1 MSRIRV
7 MVHDAW
13 DQLELDVQPGATL
26 ANLKADL
33 LDATRVRGDPDE
45 FVLKWRGAELR
56 DESATIGSLELPD
69 DAALILLR
77 RRRRAVR

>member
-13 DQLELDVQPGATL
+13 DELRLDARPGATL
-26 ANLKADL
+26 ANVKADV
-33 LDATRVRGDPDE
+33 LDAARVKGEPGD
-45 FVLKWRGAELR
+45 FVLKWRGAELP
-56 DESATIGSLELPD
+56 DESATIESLSLPD

>member
-13 DQLELDVQPGATL
+13 DEVTVDSQPGATL

-33 LDATRVRGDPDE
+33 LDAARVRADPAD
-45 FVLKWRGAELR
+45 FVLKWRGAELA
-56 DESATIGSLELPD
+56 DESATIASLGLPD

>member
-1 MSRIRV
+1 MSRLRI

-13 DQLELDVQPGATL
+13 DELAVEAQPGATL

-33 LDATRVRGDPDE
+33 LDAALVRGEPGDCV
-45 FVLKWRGAELR
+45 FKWRGAELR

>member
-1 MSRIRV
+1 MSRLRI

-13 DQLELDVQPGATL
+13 DELAVEAQPGATL

-33 LDATRVRGDPDE
+33 LDAARVRGEPGD
-45 FVLKWRGAELR
+45 FVFKWRGAELR